1 MTGTANIAS
10 CTLGNSSSALNVQRL
25 LPLALIDMAKHNSQS
40 SEQSKSSSRF
50 NIFKRP
56 ISPTSSEQNQG
67 WSLKLPK
74 LFRKSRSTTPTQST
88 SSLPL
93 VSTTVDSHGE
103 TTLQSSSRSYFFL
116 NLMLIGVCRSAQI
129 FSPACYSRDHL
140 SRSISQREGIQRRS
154 GIYIP

>member
-74 LFRKSRSTTPTQST
+74 LFRKSQSTTPTQST

-93 VSTTVDSHGE
+93 VCSTVDSNGE
-103 TTLQSSSRSYFFL
+103 TALGEHAIISPFVLLSKLNVESSIATTPSGMRRIITS
-116 NLMLIGVCRSAQI
+116 QI
-129 FSPACYSRDHL
+129 AHSP
-140 SRSISQREGIQRRS
+140 Q
-154 GIYIP
+154 P